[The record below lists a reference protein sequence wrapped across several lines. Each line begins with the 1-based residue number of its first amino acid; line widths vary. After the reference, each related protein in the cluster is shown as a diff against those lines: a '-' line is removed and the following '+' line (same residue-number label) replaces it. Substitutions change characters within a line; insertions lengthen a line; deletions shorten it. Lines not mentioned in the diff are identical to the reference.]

1 MRISDWSSDVCSSD
15 LGQRAK
21 RDPEADFRAGQG
33 AVEQQQRANRPQDRK
48 KLHLPGVTPGAFALT
63 LAERDTQH
71 TAKQRGD
78 APVEQAFDDSA
89 WSGTE
94 VYRTPERHPDKEEK
108 GTAPLKRQQPAPHG
122 KQT

>member
-1 MRISDWSSDVCSSD
+1 MEKTGRARD
-15 LGQRAK
+15 GQLAK

-78 APVEQAFDDSA
+78 APVEQRS
-89 WSGTE
+89 
-94 VYRTPERHPDKEEK
+94 EEHTSELQSLMRISYAVFCSK
-108 GTAPLKRQQPAPHG
+108 KINNQ
-122 KQT
+122 

>member
-1 MRISDWSSDVCSSD
+1 MRDDRSEQDDRGIAAGRAGRMEKTCRARD
-15 LGQRAK
+15 GQRAK

-71 TAKQRGD
+71 TAKQKSEERRVGKEWFSTWRSRW
-78 APVEQAFDDSA
+78 APYQ
-89 WSGTE
+89 
-94 VYRTPERHPDKEEK
+94 
-108 GTAPLKRQQPAPHG
+108 
-122 KQT
+122 